1 MLLPPIIPTAPP
13 PKDTSGL
20 KKNLRLGDDGRYR
33 WHWDP
38 RFLDYAP
45 TKNQGETLTS
55 IERRLAAAAKV
66 QIPTLLVRGANS
78 DVVSH
83 EGAQELKALIPHA
96 QIVDISGA
104 GHMIAGDR
112 NDVFA
117 ETILSF
123 IRDNL

>member
-1 MLLPPIIPTAPP
+1 M
-13 PKDTSGL
+13 DS
-20 KKNLRLGDDGRYR
+20 
-33 WHWDP
+33 
-38 RFLDYAP
+38 
-45 TKNQGETLTS
+45 S
-55 IERRLAAAAKV
+55 RRLAAAAKV